1 MSNCLLFAC
10 LPRRQIFLSC
20 NVLKK
25 YRAVFLDIKIIS
37 CNCTEIYLRQHK
49 SVGIRSSRFLKNI
62 ERKRASTLVFYP
74 DIRHMGQARRFQAP
88 QHLFYKER
96 ICKRKKCVD
105 ASCRRS
111 AITLIKSEF
120 ILISEY
126 HLLENAENSLSDTA
140 DDRYIMAS
148 AER

>member
-37 CNCTEIYLRQHK
+37 CNSTEIYLRQHK

-88 QHLFYKER
+88 QHLF
-96 ICKRKKCVD
+96 I
-105 ASCRRS
+105 RS
-111 AITLIKSEF
+111 AYVNERSALTRAVGGLRLRSSNLNSSLFRSIICSKTPKTASR
-120 ILISEY
+120 ILLTTGI
-126 HLLENAENSLSDTA
+126 
-140 DDRYIMAS
+140 
-148 AER
+148 

>member
-1 MSNCLLFAC
+1 MSIY
-10 LPRRQIFLSC
+10 PGVLSRYPTYGASPT
-20 NVLKK
+20 L
-25 YRAVFLDIKIIS
+25 S
-37 CNCTEIYLRQHK
+37 
-49 SVGIRSSRFLKNI
+49 SVATFI
-62 ERKRASTLVFYP
+62 
-74 DIRHMGQARRFQAP
+74 
-88 QHLFYKER
+88 YKER

-140 DDRYIMAS
+140 DDRYITAS

>member
-25 YRAVFLDIKIIS
+25 YRAVLLDIKIIS
-37 CNCTEIYLRQHK
+37 CNSTEIYLRQHK

-62 ERKRASTLVFYP
+62 ERKRASTRVFSRYP
-74 DIRHMGQARRFQAP
+74 TYGASPTLSSAATFI
-88 QHLFYKER
+88 YKER
-96 ICKRKKCVD
+96 ICKREKCVD

-126 HLLENAENSLSDTA
+126 HLLENTENSLSDTV